1 MTRVLA
7 FIVLVLAV
15 AFISA
20 SCFRI
25 AQGAPETVPECYA
38 VRLPA
43 GAQTP
48 PHPSKSAEPLGL
60 NWYRVTA
67 ETQAKVETE
76 YAGKYDAIEPCYVVT
91 THQQPDALTNDPSL
105 SQQWGLARVNAPT
118 AWDVSKGAGKV
129 VVVVFDTGLDTLH
142 ADMGG
147 KWYGGKSYVSTPSDF
162 RDPNGHGTHTSGIIA
177 AATNNALGVAG
188 VGYNVKVSVAQ
199 VLGANG
205 SGDTARIAQATIEAT
220 NAIPS
225 GWKAVSNYSL
235 GCECPPSQIF
245 ADAAA
250 YAASKD
256 IVLIASAGNS
266 NADMRHR
273 SFYPAAYP
281 QFISVSATDFGDR
294 RAVFSNYGRVSIA
307 APGVDILSTWPGG
320 YRSASGTSMA
330 APHVTATAALVRT
343 AHPGW
348 TAAQVRQALLATARK
363 PIGYNELH
371 HGAGVVDA
379 GKAVRYGGAVV
390 TPPTAQPRVTPV
402 ATSTPAVG
410 GREGVEAEAL
420 INTWRLSLGLPTL
433 RHDNRLA
440 LAAATHNATM
450 DRLACFS
457 HQCPGEPDPWQRI
470 RATGYPMVAGSE
482 VIGRGYPTARD
493 MVNGWILSGSHSAI
507 LRSTSYTDIGCA
519 HLDGAN
525 GHYLGMWWTCN
536 PARATSASGVLD
548 LFSLPGPLGVTH
560 E

>member
-1 MTRVLA
+1 MTRILA
-7 FIVLVLAV
+7 FVLIILFS
-15 AFISA
+15 AFILA
-20 SCFRI
+20 SCFNL

-67 ETQAKVETE
+67 ETQAKAEQQ
-76 YAGKYDAIEPCYVVT
+76 YAGKYDAIEPCYTVT
-91 THQQPDALTNDPSL
+91 THQQPDALTNDPQL
-105 SQQWGLARVNAPT
+105 SQQWGLSRVNAPT

-129 VVVVFDTGLDTLH
+129 VVVMFDTGLDTLH
-142 ADMGG
+142 ADLSG
-147 KWYGGKSYVSTPSDF
+147 KWYGGKSYVSISSDF

-199 VLGANG
+199 VLNAQG
-205 SGDTARIAQATIEAT
+205 SGDTARIAQATIEAA
-220 NAIPS
+220 NAIPA
-225 GWKAVSNYSL
+225 GWRAVFNYSL
-235 GCECPPSQIF
+235 GYEGPPSQVF
-245 ADAAA
+245 ADAAT

-256 IVLIASAGNS
+256 IVLVASAGNS

-273 SFYPAAYP
+273 SFYPAAFP
-281 QFISVSATDFGDR
+281 QFVSVSATDFGDR

-330 APHVTATAALVRT
+330 APHVTATAALVRA

-348 TAAQVRQALLATARK
+348 NAAQVRQALLATARK

-379 GKAVRYGGAVV
+379 GKAVRYGGGVV
-390 TPPTAQPRVTPV
+390 TPPTAQPRVTPNP
-402 ATSTPAVG
+402 TSTPAVG
-410 GREGVEAEAL
+410 GREGVEAEAI
-420 INTWRLSLGLPTL
+420 INVWRMQLGLPTL
-433 RHDNRLA
+433 RHDNRLS
-440 LAAATHNATM
+440 LAADTHNRYM
-450 DRLACFS
+450 DTHDCFS

-470 RATGYPMVAGSE
+470 RAAGYPMVAGSE
-482 VIGRGYPTARD
+482 TIGRGYATAGD
-493 MVNGWILSGSHSAI
+493 MVNGWILSGPHHAI

-536 PARATSASGVLD
+536 PARSSGASGALD
-548 LFSLPGPLGVTH
+548 LLRLPEPLG
-560 E
+560 EGP